1 MAGGCSLDG
10 SPAPGR
16 GLLRHGAI
24 GLLALASLLAPLV
37 GGRAGAETDV
47 VELAGTW
54 YVLVH
59 YRDAESEGRTLV
71 QWEDRVWRFERRAE
85 QLLWTEY
92 PVVLFRD
99 ATGRFERVE
108 GGRESRVLHAWQPN
122 DGQRAEIGRG
132 LVVAPTGARSKGLVA
147 SRSGGWESKGDARA
161 RSASVIAYHERW
173 RIAGTP
179 QRPRFMREDVL
190 GGGRAEAVQ
199 GSTLYETEETSAS
212 GDEIRG
218 RYERD
223 GVRLGRFWMWRSGE
237 VAESAAR
244 PGPPSAPPALGGPG
258 REARERLERLLAAG
272 AADSERRSEIRQA
285 IRELVRQHLGQ
296 SHGDSADS
304 RERVEGLTRQIE
316 TLLLDEGCSID
327 DVNARLADGRLT
339 P

>member
-1 MAGGCSLDG
+1 MAGGCSLER
-10 SPAPGR
+10 SPAAGR
-16 GLLRHGAI
+16 GLLRHAAI
-24 GLLALASLLAPLV
+24 GLLALASVLAPPV
-37 GGRAGAETDV
+37 GGRAAAETDA
-47 VELAGTW
+47 VELVGTW

-59 YRDAESEGRTLV
+59 YCDAESESPTLV
-71 QWEDRVWRFERRAE
+71 QWEDRLWRFERRAG

-99 ATGRFERVE
+99 ATGRFERAD
-108 GGRESRVLHAWQPN
+108 GGRESRMLHAWQPS
-122 DGQRAEIGRG
+122 DGQRAEIRSG
-132 LVVAPTGARSKGLVA
+132 LAVAPTGARSKSLTA

-223 GVRLGRFWMWRSGE
+223 GVRLGQFWMWRSGE

-258 REARERLERLLAAG
+258 SESRERLERLLAAG
-272 AADSERRSEIRQA
+272 AADPERRSEIRHA
-285 IRELVRQHLGQ
+285 IRERVRQHLVL
-296 SHGDSADS
+296 SHGDSAES
-304 RERVEGLTRQIE
+304 SERVESLTRQVE
-316 TLLLDEGCSID
+316 RLLLDEGRSVD
-327 DVNARLADGRLT
+327 DVNAMLADGRLA